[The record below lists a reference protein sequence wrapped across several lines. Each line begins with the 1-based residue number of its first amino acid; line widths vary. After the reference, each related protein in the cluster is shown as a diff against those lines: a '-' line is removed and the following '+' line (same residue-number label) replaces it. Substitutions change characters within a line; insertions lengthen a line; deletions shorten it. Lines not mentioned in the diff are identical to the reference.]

1 MKIIKLVFLSLLICL
16 SVATVKAET
25 NTTKDCISQSEM
37 KTIAGHFTQFSNLAN
52 SEFCNDDSKTWHL
65 LSSLMFMRKTQFSP
79 NMPASQDDLF
89 TGRFANNWYEYFIG
103 RINEL
108 EIVNDCPKGVIAYV
122 YMFGNT
128 MYTCPT
134 ALTNSFSS
142 LDRASVMMHEARH
155 IDGFPHMTCSK
166 GARKG
171 LQGACDE
178 KIADGGSYAVTV
190 ETYAQLAKYAEG
202 IHPALKAYAKSS
214 SVIYADEAFENP
226 VRINRDEKL
235 LLFDKN
241 AGFHS
246 LNVGTGELKKLGSA
260 VAAGKIVKRGQHM
273 ILFPLDKTLKAQYV
287 FSKDEGTIEQSPTDF
302 ITEYNN
308 QSPEQKAQL
317 VDLHIGAQW
326 SARIYKDKVSF
337 TCDPRST
344 AVRDI
349 ALPTESLAV
358 SLIYP
363 DGYSREKYVALVA
376 SSNGTIY
383 EVGCLN
389 KQATLKVSQ
398 TRLDQNYVRIHK
410 ANNQTFGLNSEGKLF
425 KIEGSRSTPVVTNLD
440 GSILEIVPVQSFEFF
455 EQ

>member
-1 MKIIKLVFLSLLICL
+1 MKILKSIFLALVTGLT
-16 SVATVKAET
+16 VATAHAET
-25 NTTKDCISQSEM
+25 DTTKDCISQAEM
-37 KTIAGHFTQFSNLAN
+37 KTIASHFTQFSNLAN
-52 SEFCNDDSKTWHL
+52 AEYCNDDSKTWHL

-79 NMPASQDDLF
+79 NMPVSKDELF

-103 RINEL
+103 RINDL

-128 MYTCPT
+128 MYTCPA

-171 LQGACDE
+171 LQGACDV

-235 LLFDKN
+235 LLLDRN

-246 LNVGTGELKKLGSA
+246 LTIGTGELKKLGTA
-260 VAAGKIVKRGQHM
+260 VATGKIVKRGQHM
-273 ILFPLDKTLKAQYV
+273 ILFPQDKTLKAQYV
-287 FSKDEGTIEQSPTDF
+287 FAKDEGTIEQSPSDF
-302 ITEYNN
+302 ITEYNS
-308 QSPEQKAQL
+308 QTPEQKAQL

-326 SARIYKDKVSF
+326 SARVYKNKVAF
-337 TCDPRST
+337 TCDPRSAT
-344 AVRDI
+344 VNDI
-349 ALPTESLAV
+349 ALPAGAVAASLV
-358 SLIYP
+358 YP
-363 DGYSREKYVALVA
+363 DGYARDKYTALVA
-376 SSNGTIY
+376 AENGALY
-383 EVGCLN
+383 EVGCVN
-389 KQATLKVSQ
+389 KQASLKAST
-398 TRLDQNYVRIHK
+398 TRLDQAYVRVHK
-410 ANNQTFGLNSEGKLF
+410 ANNQAFGLTADGKLF
-425 KIEGSRSTPVVTNLD
+425 KLEGTRSTPVVTALD
-440 GSILEIVPVQSFEFF
+440 GSIIEIVPLQSFEFF